1 MPDDATPNPFD
12 DLPIEADTLTALIE
26 GELDG
31 NTAHEVR
38 ERLLK
43 ADPELAQRVEL
54 MARDRVMLRTLGD
67 ETPPEGLGDEIIAQ
81 LEREALLGLR
91 AGEPSTGSLPIA
103 RMARIHHRRTRR
115 QGSGRWLTRPA
126 GAGLA
131 VAALLVLAA
140 GVVLQLVPN
149 STPPAPGPVASAE
162 TDDTPLAVA
171 SETTSPAPV
180 VAADVPD
187 APAALAAKTA
197 AGDAAPAE
205 IAEAAPVTGELFTD
219 DWGRALALLDEGR
232 LLVRVRSASPEAT
245 LARLE
250 PLAARAPRAGQAWR
264 LEDGVTEPIATA
276 MQQKFA
282 PTAVD
287 TTPLRLAADAG
298 PAEPLVDRSHLQP
311 ARSAMAGLY
320 LVDARRDTAAM
331 ASLNAA
337 LSLGDGQVA
346 VFEELT
352 EPLELPRVLTPEA
365 VLWWSRP
372 ASSWVER
379 RYVPVVIERV
389 ER

>member
-1 MPDDATPNPFD
+1 MPDDSTPNPFD
-12 DLPIEADTLTALIE
+12 DLPIEADTLAALIE

-31 NTAHEVR
+31 DAAHEVR
-38 ERLLK
+38 ERLLT

-54 MARDRVMLRTLGD
+54 MAQDRVMLRTLGD
-67 ETPPEGLGDEIIAQ
+67 ETPPEGLGDEIIAV

-103 RMARIHHRRTRR
+103 RMARIHRRRTRR
-115 QGSGRWLTRPA
+115 QGSGRWLTHPA

-140 GVVLQLVPN
+140 GVVLQLLPN
-149 STPPAPGPVASAE
+149 SSPPTPGPVASGE
-162 TDDTPLAVA
+162 TDNSPLEIA

-187 APAALAAKTA
+187 APVNLAAESA
-197 AGDAAPAE
+197 AGDAAPIE
-205 IAEAAPVTGELFTD
+205 IADAAPVAGDLFTD
-219 DWGRALALLDEGR
+219 DWDRALALLDEGR

-250 PLAARAPRAGQAWR
+250 SFTARSPRAGQAWR
-264 LEDGVTEPIATA
+264 LEDGVTESIATA

-282 PTAVD
+282 PTEID
-287 TTPLRLAADAG
+287 TSPLRMASDSG
-298 PAEPLVDRSHLQP
+298 SAEPLVDQSNRQP
-311 ARSAMAGLY
+311 ARSVMEGLY

-346 VFEELT
+346 VFEELA
-352 EPLELPRVLTPEA
+352 EPLELPSVLTPEA

-372 ASSWVER
+372 ASSWAER